1 MMYHLIEDNT
11 DNERIVGS
19 FATEE
24 EAIAKGYEIQRHQS
38 RYSMPV
44 WAYYV
49 TKDWNGSFTKLG
61 TK

>member
-24 EAIAKGYEIQRHQS
+24 EALAKGYEIQRHQY

-44 WAYYV
+44 CAYYV
-49 TKDWNGSFTKLG
+49 TKVLTEVW
-61 TK
+61 